1 MPNWCSNSITIS
13 HHDKSVVDELE
24 SKIREGGD
32 FFNILRPRPA
42 DQEENWY
49 EWNVENWGT
58 KWDVNIDVQNDAVTR
73 FSDNSLSLWFDTA
86 WSPPIAFYD
95 YITELGW
102 DVEAMYYEFG
112 AGFLGRYSEGSDDY
126 WEVDFS
132 DGDNMQFLLDNLP
145 RDLLD
150 YSGLESEYEM
160 HKEWQKEDGESN
172 DIVE

>member
-24 SKIREGGD
+24 NKIREGKD

-49 EWNVENWGT
+49 DWNIENWGT
-58 KWDVNIDVQNDAVTR
+58 KWDVNLDLQNDAVTR
-73 FSDNSLSLWFDTA
+73 TSDNSLSLWFDTA
-86 WSPPIAFYD
+86 WSPPIALYD

-102 DVEAMYYEFG
+102 NVDAMYYEFG
-112 AGFLGRYSEGSDDY
+112 AAFLGKYSEGSDDY
-126 WEVDFS
+126 WEIDFS
-132 DGDNMQFLLDNLP
+132 DEDNVQFLLDNLP

-160 HKEWQKEDGESN
+160 YKEWQKEDEENN
-172 DIVE
+172 DNAE